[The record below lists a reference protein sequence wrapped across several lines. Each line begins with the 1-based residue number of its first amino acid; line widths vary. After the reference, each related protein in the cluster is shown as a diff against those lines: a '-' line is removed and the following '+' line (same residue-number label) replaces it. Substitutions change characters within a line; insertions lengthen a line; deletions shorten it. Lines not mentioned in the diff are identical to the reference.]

1 MYGMSDLQTKIE
13 EAAHE
18 FASHIVAMLK
28 GMTIDEI
35 AGLVQNAGTAV
46 VERVKVKRTARAKP
60 VATPV
65 ASPVVT
71 PKGKPRSSAK
81 QADARRIQGRYL
93 GFLRNFKGAE
103 RARIMALG
111 KKSGI
116 PAAVAEMIKL
126 RGKKAA
132 PVSKV
137 AAPKNVPAAK
147 KAPAKKKLALSPQR
161 KAQLKVQG
169 QYIGFM
175 RSLPAAK
182 KARMKALAAKK
193 GMAAAVAVM
202 QKAAAK

>member
-18 FASHIVAMLK
+18 FASHIVGMLR
-28 GMTIDEI
+28 GMTIDEL

-46 VERVKVKRTARAKP
+46 VERVKAKRTARAKP
-60 VATPV
+60 AATPV
-65 ASPVVT
+65 ASPVVK

-93 GFLRNFKGAE
+93 GFLRNFEGAE

-132 PVSKV
+132 PAPKA
-137 AAPKNVPAAK
+137 AAPR
-147 KAPAKKKLALSPQR
+147 KAPSKKLTLSPQR
-161 KAQLKVQG
+161 KAQLKVHG

-175 RSLPAAK
+175 RSLPETK
-182 KARMKALAAKK
+182 KAKMKALAAKK

-202 QKAAAK
+202 QKNKS